1 MDTYADDLACLI
13 DTLDLS
19 DLTLVGHAAGGGEI
33 VHYIGRYGTDR
44 VARLVLVGA
53 VPPLMLQ
60 VDDNPEPIK
69 ELRRLVEIA
78 ARQRS
83 RTRR

>member
-1 MDTYADDLACLI
+1 
-13 DTLDLS
+13 
-19 DLTLVGHAAGGGEI
+19 
-33 VHYIGRYGTDR
+33 
-44 VARLVLVGA
+44 
-53 VPPLMLQ
+53 

-83 RTRR
+83 RTR